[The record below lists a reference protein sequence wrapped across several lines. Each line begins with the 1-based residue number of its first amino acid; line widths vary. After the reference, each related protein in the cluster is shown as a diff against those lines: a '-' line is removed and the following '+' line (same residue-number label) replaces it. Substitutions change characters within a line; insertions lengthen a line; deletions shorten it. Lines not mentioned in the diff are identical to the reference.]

1 MKSVFVFIAAVL
13 MASCA
18 KLEFDE
24 LTDYPVA
31 NVADPVSNVNANAE
45 GRGWEIHSLYFMDRV
60 TWKVRAKY
68 RKEVHGPRWYY
79 YELDSVKEYKVLS
92 DAAHPFL
99 MQKTYESNEVART
112 FTYHGDTIRIHHFGY
127 YPVENPLYALL
138 VVTKKE
144 GKYKSQ
150 DWFYDESISSPH
162 TKNNDIEDGKE

>member
-31 NVADPVSNVNANAE
+31 DVTDPVSNVNVNTE
-45 GRGWEIHSLYFMDRV
+45 GGGWEIHSLYFMDRD

-68 RKEVHGPRWYY
+68 RKELHEPRWSY
-79 YELDSVKEYKVLS
+79 YELDSVMEYKVLS

-99 MQKTYESNEVART
+99 MQKTYESDEVAKT
-112 FTYHGDTIRIHHFGY
+112 FTCHGDTIRIHHCGY

-138 VVTKKE
+138 VVTKKD
-144 GKYKSQ
+144 GKYKSH
-150 DWFYDESISSPH
+150 DWFYDESIRYPN
-162 TKNNDIEDGKE
+162 TKNNDIEDGQD

>member
-13 MASCA
+13 MASCS

-31 NVADPVSNVNANAE
+31 NVADLVSNVNANAE

-68 RKEVHGPRWYY
+68 RKELHGPRWYY

-99 MQKTYESNEVART
+99 MQKTYESDEVART

-144 GKYKSQ
+144 GKNKSQ
-150 DWFYDESISSPH
+150 DRVYDESISSPH
-162 TKNNDIEDGKE
+162 TNNNDIEDGKE

>member
-1 MKSVFVFIAAVL
+1 MKSVFVFVAAVL

-31 NVADPVSNVNANAE
+31 DVTDPVSNVNVNTE
-45 GRGWEIHSLYFMDRV
+45 GESWEIHSLYFMDRV

-68 RKEVHGPRWYY
+68 RKELHGPRWYY

-99 MQKTYESNEVART
+99 MQKTYESDEVART
-112 FTYHGDTIRIHHFGY
+112 FTYHGDTLRIHHLGC

-150 DWFYDESISSPH
+150 DWFYDEGISSPH
-162 TKNNDIEDGKE
+162 TKSNDIDGKE